1 MTLTYIMTNINFEA
15 IFPAMLFVVIIGIPL
30 LLIKR
35 FICSLKKDKYIK
47 KAHTVRGK
55 EVSYKFVNG
64 YTDNDK
70 RPKLRRDEI
79 WAYYTYE
86 WRGKKYKTKIRWD
99 ETTYLNRM
107 SKEVDLYFLKNP
119 KRVAVNSEDLAEMQ
133 THIVRTLVITFI
145 IGLLI
150 FY

>member
-79 WAYYTYE
+79 WAYY
-86 WRGKKYKTKIRWD
+86 R
-99 ETTYLNRM
+99 
-107 SKEVDLYFLKNP
+107 
-119 KRVAVNSEDLAEMQ
+119 
-133 THIVRTLVITFI
+133 
-145 IGLLI
+145 
-150 FY
+150 

>member
-1 MTLTYIMTNINFEA
+1 MTLRYIMTNINFEA

-30 LLIKR
+30 LLIR
-35 FICSLKKDKYIK
+35 LFICSLKKDKYIK

-55 EVSYKFVNG
+55 EVSHKFVNG
-64 YTDNDK
+64 CTDNDN
-70 RPKLRRDEI
+70 RPELRRDGI

-119 KRVAVNSEDLAEMQ
+119 KRVAVNAAGLAEMQ
-133 THIVRTLVITFI
+133 VHIVRTLVITYI
-145 IGLLI
+145 IVFLI

>member
-1 MTLTYIMTNINFEA
+1 M
-15 IFPAMLFVVIIGIPL
+15 
-30 LLIKR
+30 
-35 FICSLKKDKYIK
+35 KKEKYIK

-55 EVSYKFVNG
+55 EVSHKFVNG
-64 YTDNDK
+64 CTDNDN
-70 RPKLRRDEI
+70 RPELRRDGI

-119 KRVAVNSEDLAEMQ
+119 KRVAVNAAGLAEMQ
-133 THIVRTLVITFI
+133 VHIVRTLDYCFFDI
-145 IGLLI
+145 LLI
-150 FY
+150 ITIC

>member
-1 MTLTYIMTNINFEA
+1 MTLTYIMTHINFEA

-30 LLIKR
+30 LLIKL

-47 KAHTVRGK
+47 KAHVVRGK
-55 EVSYKFVNG
+55 EVSHKFVNG
-64 YTDNDK
+64 YTDNDN
-70 RPKLRRDEI
+70 RPELRRDEI

-86 WRGKKYKTKIRWD
+86 WKGKKYKTKIRWD

-119 KRVAVNSEDLAEMQ
+119 KRVAVSPKDLAEKQ
-133 THIVRTLVITFI
+133 VHIARTLIVTFI

-150 FY
+150 YY

>member
-1 MTLTYIMTNINFEA
+1 MTLRYIMTNINFEA

-30 LLIKR
+30 LLIKL
-35 FICSLKKDKYIK
+35 FICSLKKEKYIK

-55 EVSYKFVNG
+55 EVSHKFVNG
-64 YTDNDK
+64 DNDNN
-70 RPKLRRDEI
+70 RPELRRDEI

-99 ETTYLNRM
+99 ETTYLNQI

-119 KRVAVNSEDLAEMQ
+119 KRVAVNPEDLAEMQ
-133 THIVRTLVITFI
+133 AHIVRTLVITFI

>member
-1 MTLTYIMTNINFEA
+1 MTLRDIMTNINFQA
-15 IFPAMLFVVIIGIPL
+15 IFPAMLFVVIVGIPL
-30 LLIKR
+30 LLIKL
-35 FICSLKKDKYIK
+35 FICSLKKEKYIK

-55 EVSYKFVNG
+55 EVSHKFVNG
-64 YTDNDK
+64 YTDNDN
-70 RPKLRRDEI
+70 RPELRRDEI

-119 KRVAVNSEDLAEMQ
+119 KRVAVNAAGLAEMQ
-133 THIVRTLVITFI
+133 VHIVRTLVITFI
-145 IGLLI
+145 IGFLI